1 MYHQSAHILGYNK
14 DYERCFY
21 ATMLYIS
28 LNLKIVVK
36 QSIVSIT
43 KHIIILEKVN
53 VLFWWQPSSI
63 VVHILNKV
71 IF

>member
-36 QSIVSIT
+36 QSIVSIDT
-43 KHIIILEKVN
+43 KHIIILEKR
-53 VLFWWQPSSI
+53 
-63 VVHILNKV
+63 
-71 IF
+71 